1 MRSFISGTSLS
12 AALPTATTHRDRHA
26 ALAGRA
32 VARATTA
39 ASAASSMSASGSTI
53 MWFFAP
59 PSACTRLPWRG
70 AGLVDVLRD
79 RRRADEAD
87 RRDVGVLEQAVDG
100 DLVAV
105 DDVEHAG
112 RQARLGEQLGAEV
125 RADGSRSRGLSTNV
139 LPHAIA
145 IGYIHIGTIAG
156 KLNGVMPATTPSGW
170 RIE

>member
-1 MRSFISGTSLS
+1 MRRDQRVGHV
-12 AALPTATTHRDRHA
+12 ADRDEHRDRHA

-32 VARATTA
+32 VGRADRRVGGELDVGVGQHHHVVLRAAERLHALAVAR
-39 ASAASSMSASGSTI
+39 
-53 MWFFAP
+53 
-59 PSACTRLPWRG
+59 

-79 RRRADEAD
+79 RRRADEAHRGD
-87 RRDVGVLEQAVDG
+87 AGVLEDRVDR

-105 DDVEHAG
+105 HDVEDAR
-112 RQARLGEQLGAEV
+112 RQARLGQQLRRRTCA
-125 RADGSRSRGLSTNV
+125 ADGSFSDGFRMNV